1 MIRTTV
7 LLDSNEDLEV
17 LNKVNLHNRLTTS
30 ITTTYPNSN
39 LKIIWPNWHRYPS
52 LIDRFTTVETT
63 IFKGRN
69 IYKRIIQN
77 SMDFEANFNKQI
89 W

>member
-39 LKIIWPNWHRYPS
+39 LKII
-52 LIDRFTTVETT
+52 
-63 IFKGRN
+63 
-69 IYKRIIQN
+69 
-77 SMDFEANFNKQI
+77 
-89 W
+89 